1 MTSSVE
7 LTQDLVRFNTVNP
20 PGAERACAEALAAL
34 LKEGGFTVDVV
45 PFGDGRAQIVARI
58 GGAPGTLP
66 IGFTGHLD
74 TVPLGAQPWSV
85 DPHAGAI
92 IDGKL
97 YGRGPP
103 DMKSGVAAFVVASLQ
118 LSAKLAGTPGVV
130 LVITAGEE
138 TGCTG
143 AAALAR
149 GVKRQP
155 KVGAFVVAEP
165 TGNLPLVGHKGALG
179 LEGVLP
185 WPTARRSMSGD
196 SAS

>member
-1 MTSSVE
+1 MLSPVE
-7 LTQDLVRFNTVNP
+7 LTQNLVRFNTINP
-20 PGAERACAEALAAL
+20 PGAERACAEKLAGL
-34 LKEGGFTVDVV
+34 LQDAGFAVELR
-45 PFGDGRAQIVARI
+45 PFGERRAQLVAHI
-58 GGAPGTLP
+58 GGAGHKLP

-85 DPHAGAI
+85 EPLAGAI
-92 IDGKL
+92 VEGKL
-97 YGRGPP
+97 YGRGSS

-149 GVKRQP
+149 EFKSLP
-155 KVGAFVVAEP
+155 KVGAFVVAE
-165 TGNLPLVGHKGALG
+165 
-179 LEGVLP
+179 
-185 WPTARRSMSGD
+185 
-196 SAS
+196 